1 MALFIVVEM
10 GFGCVMCAHKVGQ
23 RAHQYVHELST
34 PGEKKE
40 SVCLDGGD
48 N

>member
-1 MALFIVVEM
+1 MNNFDGTFYRCGNGIWVRYV
-10 GFGCVMCAHKVGQ
+10 CAHKVGQ

-40 SVCLDGGD
+40 SV
-48 N
+48 